1 LLRLRKLSGT
11 GRNAL
16 LALTSSIV
24 SVCLAVGAVELYG
37 NYRYRQWKQ
46 EYGQKYANALETLT
60 IASVN
65 ETLLWEYRPDA
76 VLDPGW
82 YTDKDEPL
90 WVQGPRTPLSE

>member
-1 LLRLRKLSGT
+1 LVRLRKLSEA

-16 LALTSSIV
+16 LAVTSSIV
-24 SVCLAVGAVELYG
+24 AVCVSVGVVELYG

-65 ETLLWEYRPDA
+65 ETLTIR
-76 VLDPGW
+76 
-82 YTDKDEPL
+82 TK
-90 WVQGPRTPLSE
+90 QGMP